1 MTDDTQPIFLKIKG
15 GWINPLAILSVETH
29 RDNDAMLNLR
39 VTGYE
44 RPIPLNEADSAYIA
58 KYLESRTWQPA
69 KEESGGGSAIP
80 LYRSALPDHAVGLEP
95 TNSPS
100 IQEDSR

>member
-1 MTDDTQPIFLKIKG
+1 MTDDTQPFALSGPEAIFLKIKG
-15 GWINPLAILSVETH
+15 GWINPLAILSAETH

-44 RPIPLNEADSAYIA
+44 RPISLNEADSAYVG

-69 KEESGGGSAIP
+69 K
-80 LYRSALPDHAVGLEP
+80 D
-95 TNSPS
+95 
-100 IQEDSR
+100 EDEVSE